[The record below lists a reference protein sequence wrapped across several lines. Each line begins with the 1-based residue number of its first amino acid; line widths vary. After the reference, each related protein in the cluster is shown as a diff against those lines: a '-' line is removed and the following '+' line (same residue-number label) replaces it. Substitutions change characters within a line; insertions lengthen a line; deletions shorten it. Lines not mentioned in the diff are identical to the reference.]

1 MTLDRKKLYAII
13 LIACFAGYIWLYYS
27 ISNKIVEKKSVEVCL
42 IKHVTNVP
50 CPSCGST
57 RSIVSL
63 TRGDFFDAFK
73 INPFGIVVA
82 TIMLIAPIWIIF
94 DIATRKKTFY
104 VFYQK
109 IENYIR
115 KPKYAIS
122 LILLV
127 IINWIWNIT
136 KGL

>member
-1 MTLDRKKLYAII
+1 MNSDRRTIYSII
-13 LIACFAGYIWLYYS
+13 LIACFAGYIWLYFN
-27 ISNKIVEKKSVEVCL
+27 ISSNIIEKKNVELCP
-42 IKHVTNVP
+42 IKHVTNIP

-57 RSIVSL
+57 RSIISL
-63 TRGDFFDAFK
+63 TKGHFGDALL

-82 TIMLIAPIWIIF
+82 TIMLIAPLWIIF
-94 DIATRKKTFY
+94 DLATRRKSFF

-109 IENYIR
+109 IEEKIR
-115 KPKYAIS
+115 KPKIAIS